1 MARERMITRTVNSTV
16 FDCMVVNSTSKQVE
30 TITVT
35 ISSADTMAEK
45 ALDKA
50 IRSNIPAGKLFVQ
63 TISSKQVETL
73 YGMTE
78 QEFIK
83 LAKVLPPRTKTE

>member
-16 FDCMVVNSTSKQVE
+16 YECMVVDSTSKQVE
-30 TITVT
+30 TVPVT
-35 ISSADTMAEK
+35 ISSAETMTEK

-50 IRSNIPAGKLFVQ
+50 IRSAVPSGKLFVQ
-63 TISSKQVETL
+63 VTSSKQAETL
-73 YGMTE
+73 YGMSE
-78 QEFIK
+78 QEFIR

>member
-16 FDCMVVNSTSKQVE
+16 YECMVVDSVTKQVE
-30 TITVT
+30 TVDVA
-35 ISSADTMAEK
+35 ISSAETMTTK

-50 IRSNIPAGKLFVQ
+50 IRNAVPSGKLFVQ

>member
-1 MARERMITRTVNSTV
+1 MVTRTVNSTV
-16 FDCMVVNSTSKQVE
+16 FDCMVVDSNSKQVE
-30 TITVT
+30 TIQVT
-35 ISSADTMAEK
+35 ISSADTMTDK

-50 IRSNIPAGKLFVQ
+50 IRNAAPTGKLFVQ
-63 TISSKQVETL
+63 VTSSKQVETL
-73 YGMTE
+73 YGMSE

>member
-16 FDCMVVNSTSKQVE
+16 YDCMVVDSTSKQVE
-30 TITVT
+30 TIEVT
-35 ISSADTMAEK
+35 ISSAETMTAK

-50 IRSNIPAGKLFVQ
+50 IRNVVPSGKLFVQ

-73 YGMTE
+73 YGMSE
-78 QEFIK
+78 AEFIK